1 MGRPMVSMCTADELG
16 DGDIDNARLLAI
28 ARCGVAESGV
38 LALLSAPGSLRLA
51 GLQLLAEPPV
61 QAAKGRQLADAPLNR

>member
-1 MGRPMVSMCTADELG
+1 MVSMCTADELG

-51 GLQLLAEPPV
+51 GL
-61 QAAKGRQLADAPLNR
+61 